1 MIVFGI
7 LTIIFIVKRN
17 GTNQPDFT
25 VKYDRILEELNQKNQ
40 TIQLLN
46 QHVSEKNQTIQ
57 LWNQHISEKNKTI
70 EHLNKQLKCQEKDKG
85 RRITIV
91 SELEFSKVPV

>member
-25 VKYDRILEELNQKNQ
+25 IIHDGILEELKQKNK
-40 TIQLLN
+40 TIQLL
-46 QHVSEKNQTIQ
+46 
-57 LWNQHISEKNKTI
+57 NQHISEKNKTI
-70 EHLNKQLKCQEKDKG
+70 EHLNNQLKCQEKDKG
-85 RRITIV
+85 RMITIV
-91 SELEFSKVPV
+91 S